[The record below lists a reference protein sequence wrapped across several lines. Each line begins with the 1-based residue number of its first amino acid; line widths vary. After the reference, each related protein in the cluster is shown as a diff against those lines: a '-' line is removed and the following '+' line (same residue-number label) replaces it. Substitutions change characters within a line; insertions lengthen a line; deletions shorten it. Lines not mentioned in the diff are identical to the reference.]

1 MSIGLYPVSVLSRIL
16 ASLLILFVPV
26 CLISYRQ
33 LIPSLSPTARRLAG
47 AMLALQVTVIG
58 LSLFVQ
64 PATAFEERL
73 WSINREFNI
82 PSIVA
87 SMQLGTVAGVA
98 LLGTWQAQQH
108 PTLTRLYLFGLFLVF
123 AWIALDEFLSFKSYT
138 QESSWILSTIFLG
151 LVTVAATLVVA
162 ARSPRNAWKWHACL
176 LAGLAM
182 NALGSFFV
190 DQLPSSGTR
199 GYMEEA
205 LEILGAWLALIAVLG
220 HFTVGL
226 PSPSARVR
234 RVLYIVPALSIL
246 LLLLYHLIPRLE
258 MRLLAQQANV
268 QYQSEISLRG
278 FRIDSGDGNFDI
290 RLYSAANV
298 WRWNS
303 TNSEVV
309 GYSVDLIDQASGEPV
324 ANHNEY
330 VSKQLEFLLFGPDYR
345 PVHRDATEL
354 SIPPT
359 TPANRALWLV
369 LTFWR
374 NEDGEFVR
382 QKILRS
388 DLPLLSDSQ
397 VILNELVLPTASAA
411 PSATSLARFD
421 NRFFLTAASLPER
434 ATAGADLPIAFSWR
448 SETEGREDLAQ
459 FLHLG
464 QTESGEW
471 WVFDQPPLGAR
482 LPTRLWYNGMVD
494 SETWSAPLP
503 ADLAPGNYAVYT
515 GLYRQS
521 DRERLPATSAE
532 GRLFPDARVPVGVLT
547 VER

>member
-1 MSIGLYPVSVLSRIL
+1 MSIGLYPVSVMSRIL

-26 CLISYRQ
+26 CLISYWQ

-98 LLGTWQAQQH
+98 LMGAWLAKQH
-108 PTLTRLYLFGLFLVF
+108 MILTRLYLFGLFLVF
-123 AWIALDEFLSFKSYT
+123 AWVALDEFLSFKSYT
-138 QESSWILSTIFLG
+138 RESSWILSTIVLG
-151 LVTVAATLVVA
+151 LVTVAATILVA
-162 ARSPRNAWKWHACL
+162 ARSPRSVRKWHACL
-176 LAGLAM
+176 LMGLAL

-205 LEILGAWLALIAVLG
+205 LETLGAWLALIAVLG
-220 HFTVGL
+220 QFTAAL

-234 RVLYIVPALSIL
+234 RLLYIVPALSIL
-246 LLLLYHLIPRLE
+246 LFLLYHLVPRLE
-258 MRLLAQQANV
+258 MQLVAQPANV
-268 QYQSEISLRG
+268 EYQSEISLRG
-278 FRIDSGDGNFDI
+278 YRVDSRDGKFDI

-303 TNSEVV
+303 INSDVV
-309 GYSVDLIDQASGEPV
+309 GYSLDLIDQASGETV

-330 VSKQLEFLLFGPDYR
+330 VSQQMEFLLFGPDYL
-345 PVHRDATEL
+345 PVYRDAAEL
-354 SIPPT
+354 LIPPT

-369 LTFWR
+369 LTLWR
-374 NEDGEFVR
+374 NDDGEFVR
-382 QKILRS
+382 QSILKS

-397 VILNELVLPTASAA
+397 VILSEFVPRAASAT
-411 PSATSLARFD
+411 PSATPLARFD
-421 NRFFLTAASLPER
+421 DRFVLTAAILPESAR
-434 ATAGADLPIAFSWR
+434 AGEELPIAFGWR

-464 QTESGEW
+464 HVESGEW

-482 LPTRLWYNGMVD
+482 LPTRLWYSGMVD
-494 SETWSAPLP
+494 TETWSAPLP

-515 GLYRQS
+515 GLYRHS
-521 DRERLPATSAE
+521 DRERLPVMSAD
-532 GRLFPDARVPVGVLT
+532 GWLFPDARLPVGVLT

>member
-1 MSIGLYPVSVLSRIL
+1 VNIGLYPVSVMSRIL
-16 ASLLILFVPV
+16 ASLLMLFLPV
-26 CLISYRQ
+26 CLISYWR
-33 LIPSLSPTARRLAG
+33 LIPSLSPSARQLAG
-47 AMLALQVTVIG
+47 AMLALQVIVIG

-64 PATAFEERL
+64 PASAFEERL

-87 SMQLGTVAGVA
+87 SMQLGSVAGVA
-98 LLGTWQAQQH
+98 LLGAWQAKRR

-123 AWIALDEFLSFKSYT
+123 AWVALDEFLSFKSYM
-138 QESSWILSTIFLG
+138 QESSWIRSTIVLG

-162 ARSPRNAWKWHACL
+162 ARSPRSAWKWHACL
-176 LAGLAM
+176 LAGLAL

-220 HFTVGL
+220 QFTVAH

-234 RVLYIVPALSIL
+234 RLLYAVPVVSIL
-246 LLLLYHLIPRLE
+246 LLLLYHLHPRLE
-258 MRLLAQQANV
+258 MRLLAEPANV
-268 QYQSEISLRG
+268 QYRSEISLRG
-278 FRIDSGDGNFDI
+278 YRIDASDGKFDI
-290 RLYSAANV
+290 RLYSEANV

-303 TNSEVV
+303 IIGDLV
-309 GYSVDLIDQASGEPV
+309 GYSLDLIDQASGETV
-324 ANHNEY
+324 ANYNEY
-330 VSKQLEFLLFGPDYR
+330 VSKQLEFLLFGPDYL
-345 PVHRDATEL
+345 PVYRDATEL
-354 SIPPT
+354 VIPPT
-359 TPANRALWLV
+359 TPANRAFWLV

-374 NEDGEFVR
+374 NEDGDFVR
-382 QKILRS
+382 QEVLQS

-397 VILNELVLPTASAA
+397 VILNEFVLRAASRA
-411 PSATSLARFD
+411 PSATPLARFD
-421 NRFFLTAASLPER
+421 NRFLLTGAILPER
-434 ATAGADLPIAFSWR
+434 ATAGVDLPVAFSWR

-464 QTESGEW
+464 HTESGEW

-482 LPTRLWYNGMVD
+482 LPTRLWYSGMVD
-494 SETWSAPLP
+494 TETWAAPLP

-521 DRERLPATSAE
+521 DKERLPVTSVD

>member
-26 CLISYRQ
+26 YLISYWR

-82 PSIVA
+82 PSIAA
-87 SMQLGTVAGVA
+87 SMQLGSVAGVA
-98 LLGTWQAQQH
+98 LLGAWLAKQH
-108 PTLTRLYLFGLFLVF
+108 PTMTRLYLFGLFLVF
-123 AWIALDEFLSFKSYT
+123 AWVALDEFLSFKSYT
-138 QESSWILSTIFLG
+138 RESSWILSTIVLG
-151 LVTVAATLVVA
+151 LVTVAATILVA
-162 ARSPRNAWKWHACL
+162 ARSPRSIWKWHACF

-182 NALGSFFV
+182 NALGAFFV

-220 HFTVGL
+220 QFTVAL

-234 RVLYIVPALSIL
+234 RLLYLVPALSIL
-246 LLLLYHLIPRLE
+246 LLLLYHFTPHLE
-258 MRLLAQQANV
+258 MRLLAQPANV
-268 QYQSEISLRG
+268 QYQSAISLRG
-278 FRIDSGDGNFDI
+278 YRIDRGDDKFDF

-303 TNSEVV
+303 INSDVV
-309 GYSVDLIDQASGEPV
+309 GYSLDLIDQASGETV

-330 VSKQLEFLLFGPDYR
+330 VSQQLEFLLFGPDYL
-345 PVHRDATEL
+345 PVYRDATEL
-354 SIPPT
+354 VIPPT

-374 NEDGEFVR
+374 NEDDDFIR
-382 QKILRS
+382 QKVLQS

-397 VILNELVLPTASAA
+397 VILSEFALPAASAA
-411 PSATSLARFD
+411 PSATPLAQFDDRFS
-421 NRFFLTAASLPER
+421 LTAAILPEQV
-434 ATAGADLPIAFSWR
+434 TAGADLLIAFSWR

-464 QTESGEW
+464 HVKSGEW

-482 LPTRLWYNGMVD
+482 LPTRLWYSGMED
-494 SETWSAPLP
+494 TETWVAPLP

-521 DRERLPATSAE
+521 DKERLPVTSAD
-532 GRLFPDARVPVGVLT
+532 GKLFPDARVPVGVLT